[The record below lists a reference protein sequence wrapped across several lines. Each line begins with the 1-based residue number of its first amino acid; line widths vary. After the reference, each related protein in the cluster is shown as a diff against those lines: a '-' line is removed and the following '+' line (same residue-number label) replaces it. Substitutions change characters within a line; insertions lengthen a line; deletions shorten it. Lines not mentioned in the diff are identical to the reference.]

1 MGTADNDALYAVLEF
16 VNKNTVQTADLARV
30 SFVKGDATADPDP
43 HGDRSYQQTLL
54 LCRRFFRLIPNIA
67 MYPMDT
73 TSGSLGRRLE
83 IPLEP
88 PMGAAPTVTATPA
101 AEVTSFNSAANPTL
115 IRLTGNV
122 GAVSNWGVLDN
133 VKIDA
138 SI

>member
-1 MGTADNDALYAVLEF
+1 
-16 VNKNTVQTADLARV
+16 
-30 SFVKGDATADPDP
+30 
-43 HGDRSYQQTLL
+43 
-54 LCRRFFRLIPNIA
+54 
-67 MYPMDT
+67 
-73 TSGSLGRRLE
+73 
-83 IPLEP
+83 
-88 PMGAAPTVTATPA
+88 MGAAPTVTATPA